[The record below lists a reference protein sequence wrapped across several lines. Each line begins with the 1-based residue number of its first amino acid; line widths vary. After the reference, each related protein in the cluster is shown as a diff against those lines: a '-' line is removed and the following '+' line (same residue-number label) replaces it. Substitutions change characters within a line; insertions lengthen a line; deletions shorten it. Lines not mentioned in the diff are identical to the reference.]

1 MSHTPGPWEWVA
13 EDNGDLL
20 ILCREGDIY
29 EGFVLETKK
38 CASCRGTESSCTLPT
53 LDNACLIT
61 TAPRLLQ
68 TLEDVRDDIALLLKE
83 GGRLE
88 YYDFSRIDAVIA
100 EAKGEQK

>member
-1 MSHTPGPWEWVA
+1 MSHTPGPWRT
-13 EDNGDLL
+13 GS
-20 ILCREGDIY
+20 
-29 EGFVLETKK
+29 EGFIILGRDDWLVADCQYTPLRRDENR
-38 CASCRGTESSCTLPT
+38 A
-53 LDNACLIT
+53 NARLIAA
-61 TAPRLLQ
+61 APSLLQ